1 MKLRLA
7 ICFALCGLLALP
19 VFAGPASKADFVVRY
34 ADALDLGAM
43 DASSAI
49 NALRDRGLVGKDFD
63 AAGDL
68 TYGDLVEVYNLV
80 GVDATSSTPGDTVDD
95 GVLDGVV
102 NSLAPAT
109 LTTQGDTGGDDKSKD
124 APNNN
129 GRKRRPK
136 GQTPN
141 SRANPNAFYGRD
153 EG

>member
-19 VFAGPASKADFVVRY
+19 VLAGSATKADFAVKY
-34 ADALDLGAM
+34 ADALEMGAM

-49 NALRDRGLVGKDFD
+49 NALRDRGLVGADYN
-63 AAGDL
+63 AQGDL
-68 TYGDLVEVYNLV
+68 TYGDLVEVFNLV
-80 GVDATSSTPGDTVDD
+80 GVDATSSTPDATVDD

-102 NSLAPAT
+102 SSLAPST
-109 LTTQGDTGGDDKSKD
+109 LDTMGDGGGDDKKNS
-124 APNNN
+124 PNNN